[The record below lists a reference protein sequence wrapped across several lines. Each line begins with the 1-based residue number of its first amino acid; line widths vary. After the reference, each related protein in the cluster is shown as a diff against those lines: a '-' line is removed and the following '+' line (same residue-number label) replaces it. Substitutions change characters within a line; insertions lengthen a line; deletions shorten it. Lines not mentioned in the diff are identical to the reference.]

1 MKNFIL
7 LNNIWDM
14 SIKQYHPTYVIRIQG
29 KLELELAS
37 WFQELAITE
46 DTDDNTL
53 LSGELPDQAALI
65 GILLRAHNLNL
76 QILSFNIQDTNPSEV
91 DGLSAHEEKNASP

>member
-1 MKNFIL
+1 M
-7 LNNIWDM
+7 NNIGSMDTRN
-14 SIKQYHPTYVIRIQG
+14 YHHFYTIRIQG

-37 WFQELAITE
+37 WFQELAVTE

-65 GILLRAHNLNL
+65 GILLRTQNLNL
-76 QILSFNIQDTNPSEV
+76 KILSFNIQNIDPSNM
-91 DGLSAHEEKNASP
+91 DDLTAH

>member
-1 MKNFIL
+1 M
-7 LNNIWDM
+7 NNIGSMDT
-14 SIKQYHPTYVIRIQG
+14 KHYHHFYTIHIQG
-29 KLELELAS
+29 KLELDLAS
-37 WFQELAITE
+37 WFQELAVTE

-76 QILSFNIQDTNPSEV
+76 KILSFNIQDIDPSNM
-91 DGLSAHEEKNASP
+91 DDLTAH